1 MSYYTATI
9 LVGAHRFGDPFSK
22 LQTFSEIFWAHCMHR
37 DINPLKN
44 ITPPLSCQA
53 PPPLNLQTVKAA
65 PFLGNPPLYWFFV
78 NPSPPPPKSR
88 IFQWNQI
95 ILRFFILNC
104 ILSFKSNEILSWNF
118 PVWIFSYNRE
128 KKLFLNF
135 FCY

>member
-1 MSYYTATI
+1 MLYYTATI

-53 PPPLNLQTVKAA
+53 PPLNLQTVKAA

-78 NPSPPPPKSR
+78 NPSPPPKSR
-88 IFQWNQI
+88 IFQ
-95 ILRFFILNC
+95 
-104 ILSFKSNEILSWNF
+104 
-118 PVWIFSYNRE
+118 
-128 KKLFLNF
+128 
-135 FCY
+135 

>member
-22 LQTFSEIFWAHCMHR
+22 LNIISEIFWAHCVHR
-37 DINPLKN
+37 DIKPLKN
-44 ITPPLSCQA
+44 HPSSFLPS
-53 PPPLNLQTVKAA
+53 PPLNLQTVKAA

-78 NPSPPPPKSR
+78 NPSPPPKSR

>member
-53 PPPLNLQTVKAA
+53 PPPPLNLQTVKAA

-78 NPSPPPPKSR
+78 NPSPPPPLKVA
-88 IFQWNQI
+88 
-95 ILRFFILNC
+95 FF
-104 ILSFKSNEILSWNF
+104 SETK
-118 PVWIFSYNRE
+118 
-128 KKLFLNF
+128 
-135 FCY
+135 

>member
-78 NPSPPPPKSR
+78 NPSPPPKSR

>member
-78 NPSPPPPKSR
+78 KPSPPPKSR
-88 IFQWNQI
+88 IFQ
-95 ILRFFILNC
+95 
-104 ILSFKSNEILSWNF
+104 
-118 PVWIFSYNRE
+118 
-128 KKLFLNF
+128 
-135 FCY
+135 